1 VNGAVDS
8 SLLNR
13 HQETANLMYVFSGF
27 NTTTGTP
34 VTTAPVMQNTGSCTF
49 RYDITGVPSG
59 NYTVALTKDGGA
71 SFARSAN
78 VTVASTATVQH
89 FAAARVLQVGP
100 TRTFT
105 DPSDVLGTIRSGDV
119 VEMDAGVYNGPAV
132 IWSTSNITL
141 RGVNG
146 RAHLVAPADISN
158 QKAIWVTQGSNIAVK
173 NIEFSDASVPD
184 LNGAGIRIEGRDLAI
199 CGSYFHDNENGIL
212 GNANVGNVLIEYSEF
227 ARNGHCNGLCAHN
240 MYIGNTDRFTLRYS
254 YSHHAHI
261 GHPVKSR
268 ARENYILYNRIM
280 DEATGDSSY
289 LIDLPNGG
297 LSYVIGNL
305 VQKGPL
311 TDNPWTVITYGEEG
325 LSNANKMLYVINN
338 TIVNEAGASNFIDI
352 ASGSS
357 TALVQNNLFVGG
369 GTTAR
374 GAATSV
380 TNVQTNSPNLA
391 NIGAYDYR
399 PTSLTP
405 GIDQGTAPAV
415 GGTFNLTPIYQYV
428 HPINREPRVIRNTID
443 IGAYEF

>member
-1 VNGAVDS
+1 
-8 SLLNR
+8 
-13 HQETANLMYVFSGF
+13 MYAFAGF
-27 NTTTGTP
+27 NTTSGTP
-34 VTTAPVMQNTGSCTF
+34 VATAPVLQNTGTCTF
-49 RYDITGVPSG
+49 GYELTGLPSG

-78 VTVASTATVQH
+78 VTVASAAAVQN

-105 DPSDVLGTIRSGDV
+105 DPSDVLSTIRSGDV
-119 VEMDAGVYNGPAV
+119 VEIDAGTYNGPAV
-132 IWSTSNITL
+132 QWTTNNITL

-146 RAHLVAPADISN
+146 RAHIVAPTVISN
-158 QKAIWVTQGSNIAVK
+158 EKAIWVTQGSNIAIE
-173 NIEFSDASVPD
+173 NIEFSDAKVPD
-184 LNGAGIRIEGRDLAI
+184 MNGAGIRIEGSNLAI
-199 CGSYFHDNENGIL
+199 CGSYFHDNQDGIL
-212 GNANVGNVLIEYSEF
+212 GNANVGNVLIEYTEF
-227 ARNGHCNGLCAHN
+227 AHNGHCDPGFSCSHN

-254 YSHHAHI
+254 YSHHAHV
-261 GHPVKSR
+261 GHTVKSR
-268 ARENYILYNRIM
+268 AKENRILYNRIM

-297 LSYVIGNL
+297 LSYIIGNL
-305 VQKGPL
+305 IQKGPN
-311 TDNPWTVITYGEEG
+311 TENPWTVVTYGEEG
-325 LSNANKMLYVINN
+325 LSNSNKMLYVVNN

-380 TNVQTNSPNLA
+380 TNVQTNSPNLV

-399 PTSLTP
+399 PTSSTP
-405 GIDQGTAPAV
+405 GIDQGTAPGV
-415 GGTFNLTPIYQYV
+415 GGTFSLTPIYQYL
-428 HPINREPRVIRNTID
+428 HPTNREPRVIRNTID